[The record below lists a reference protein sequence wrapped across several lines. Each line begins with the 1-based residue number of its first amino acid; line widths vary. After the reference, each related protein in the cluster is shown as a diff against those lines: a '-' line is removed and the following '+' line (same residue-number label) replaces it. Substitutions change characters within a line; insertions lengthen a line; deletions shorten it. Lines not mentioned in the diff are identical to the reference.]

1 MKKKDE
7 TSRRAFLKTAALT
20 GAGLGIAGSGA
31 AVASN
36 DAAAAPAAAPAAKVP
51 RKTLGSTGEKVPIL
65 VLGCAQKF
73 DDKYDKILHRCFKE
87 GVDYL
92 DTAHVYADG
101 MSHKTIAPFLEQ
113 VDRKNVWITSKM
125 PPGVRGKAPF
135 DAEPGTPD
143 FFAKGIGQCLTEL
156 QTDYLDLF
164 FMHALDDPKYLEPEF
179 LKMGDGLRKSK
190 KTRFFGFSCHGAREL
205 ELLNKAAKVGGIDVI
220 MFRYSFAKYG
230 DLELNKAID
239 ACKKAGIGLIA
250 MKTQDSVQKDFAD
263 VVKFQSQDFT
273 LGQAKLKAVWAD
285 DRIDSAVS
293 HMDNTNV
300 LKENIAAAKS
310 PVQISM
316 NDFNQLQQLATAT
329 AAYSCHGC
337 EHLCEPHVAGETKIA
352 DTLRFLMYHESYN
365 EEAKARQLFR
375 QMSTAQQ
382 QINGVDF
389 TRAAAACPR
398 GIDIQARMNLAQ
410 EKLVQLV

>member
-1 MKKKDE
+1 
-7 TSRRAFLKTAALT
+7 
-20 GAGLGIAGSGA
+20 
-31 AVASN
+31 
-36 DAAAAPAAAPAAKVP
+36 VP
-51 RKTLGSTGEKVPIL
+51 RKKLGSTGEKVPIL

-73 DDKYDKILHRCFKE
+73 DDKYDKILHRCYKE

-101 MSHKTIAPFLEQ
+101 MSHKTIVPFLEQ
-113 VDRKNVWITSKM
+113 IGGREKVWITSKM
-125 PPGVRGKAPF
+125 PPGLRGKAPF

-143 FFAKGIGQCLTEL
+143 FFAKGVDQCLKEL
-156 QTDYLDLF
+156 HTDYLDLF

-179 LKMGDGLRKSK
+179 IKMGEALRKSK

-205 ELLNKAAKVGGIDVI
+205 ELLNKAAKVGGIDAI
-220 MFRYSFAKYG
+220 MFRYNFAKYG

-250 MKTQDSVQKDFAD
+250 MKTQDGVQKKQAD
-263 VVKFQSQDFT
+263 VVKFKSQDFT

-285 DRIDSAVS
+285 ERIDAAIS

-310 PVQISM
+310 PVKISM
-316 NDFNQLQQLATAT
+316 NDFNQLQQIATAT

-352 DTLRFLMYHESYN
+352 DTLRFLMYHENYN
-365 EEAKARQLFR
+365 EPDKARQLFR
-375 QMSTAQQ
+375 QMTTAQRR
-382 QINGVDF
+382 IDGVDF
-389 TRAAAACPR
+389 TRATAACPR
-398 GIDIQARMNLAQ
+398 GIDIQARMNEAQ
-410 EKLVQLV
+410 NKLVHLA

>member
-1 MKKKDE
+1 MKKEEE

-20 GAGLGIAGSGA
+20 GAGLGIAGSGTA
-31 AVASN
+31 IASTE
-36 DAAAAPAAAPAAKVP
+36 AAAAPATESAAKVP
-51 RKTLGSTGEKVPIL
+51 RKTLGTTGEKIPIL

-101 MSHKTIAPFLEQ
+101 MSHKTIVPFLEQ

-143 FFAKGIGQCLTEL
+143 FFAKGVDLCLKEL

-179 LKMGDGLRKSK
+179 IKMGEALRKSK

-205 ELLNKAAKVGGIDVI
+205 ELLNKAAKVGGIDAI
-220 MFRYSFAKYG
+220 MFRYNFAKYG

-250 MKTQDSVQKDFAD
+250 MKTQDGVQKDLAD
-263 VVKFQSQDFT
+263 VVKFQSEDFT

-285 DRIDSAVS
+285 DRIDAAIS

-316 NDFNQLQQLATAT
+316 NDFNQLQQIATAT

-337 EHLCEPHVAGETKIA
+337 EHLCEPHVEGETKIA
-352 DTLRFLMYHESYN
+352 DTLRFLMYHENYN
-365 EEAKARQLFR
+365 EPDKARQLFR
-375 QMSTAQQ
+375 QMSTAQRR
-382 QINGVDF
+382 IDGVDF

-398 GIDIQARMNLAQ
+398 GIDIQARMNEAQ
-410 EKLVQLV
+410 NKLVQLA